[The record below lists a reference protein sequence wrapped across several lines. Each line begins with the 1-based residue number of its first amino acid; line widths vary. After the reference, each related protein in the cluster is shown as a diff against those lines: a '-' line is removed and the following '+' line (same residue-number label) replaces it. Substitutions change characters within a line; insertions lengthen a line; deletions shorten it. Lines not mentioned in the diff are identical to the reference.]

1 MADSEEVN
9 LIAQGVKNWNGDP
22 TAQNLL
28 SMLGSLGILVCVI
41 VRKSSRWRGG
51 QPTSY
56 RNQAALFFNEIFLPL
71 AHNEGVA
78 PAGVNVLVYPYAG
91 SVNHDALQDDGHRTY
106 LEKEIGA
113 IIEDIYAK
121 GGKVVVFTAPDRFS
135 RSLDWHRYLWDQ
147 LTNRGIRIL
156 VWDGNRLL
164 SHEWEIVV
172 ACMAL
177 ETQRIIAQAAYNI
190 RNGP

>member
-1 MADSEEVN
+1 M
-9 LIAQGVKNWNGDP
+9 Q
-22 TAQNLL
+22 
-28 SMLGSLGILVCVI
+28 
-41 VRKSSRWRGG
+41 VRR
-51 QPTSY
+51 
-56 RNQAALFFNEIFLPL
+56 
-71 AHNEGVA
+71 
-78 PAGVNVLVYPYAG
+78 
-91 SVNHDALQDDGHRTY
+91 Y
-106 LEKEIGA
+106 LEKEIDA

-121 GGKVVVFTAPDRFS
+121 GGKVVVFTAPGRFS

-164 SHEWEIVV
+164 SHEWEIVA